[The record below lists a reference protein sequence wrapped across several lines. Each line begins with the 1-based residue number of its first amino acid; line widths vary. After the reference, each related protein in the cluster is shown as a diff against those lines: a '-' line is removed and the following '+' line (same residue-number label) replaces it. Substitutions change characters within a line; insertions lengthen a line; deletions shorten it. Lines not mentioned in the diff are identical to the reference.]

1 MADESEAAESCVM
14 ILAADKVR
22 KLTLLVLDERLD

>member
-1 MADESEAAESCVM
+1 MADESEAAESYVM
-14 ILAADKVR
+14 IPAADKVR